1 MVNYSTQLVD
11 YYYFINFINTSSETT
26 TGVVYKISLK
36 NDSDECG
43 QRLVIRNGETQE
55 IDLAGNSSRFPN
67 VKVEYSYTKD
77 DKEVTD
83 TKYYWFQ
90 SLIKDGDTYTN
101 GVFTPNTSH
110 DTDGD
115 GTPDTTYMAIVI
127 DSIKKDIKNYV
138 NNGYNLD
145 RIKERIPYWCY
156 CKKDDTVKIDNK
168 TVTIKSIN
176 DEEGV
181 LSEDFTDEAITNQ
194 IKDALK
200 EKLLVIDNNYL
211 DNFGLEVDASTFAFI
226 EKSE

>member
-11 YYYFINFINTSSETT
+11 YYYFINNT
-26 TGVVYKISLK
+26 VVYKISLK

-55 IDLAGNSSRFPN
+55 IDLAENSSRFPN
-67 VKVEYSYTKD
+67 VNIKYTYTKNGE
-77 DKEVTD
+77 EVTD

-90 SLIKDGDTYTN
+90 SLIKDGDIYTN
-101 GVFTPNTSH
+101 GVFTPNTDH

-115 GTPDTTYMAIVI
+115 GTPDSTYIAIVI
-127 DSIKKDIKNYV
+127 DSIKKDIETYV

-156 CKKDDTVKIDNK
+156 CKQGDTVKIDNK
-168 TVTIKSIN
+168 TVTVTNVNNSGMSGI
-176 DEEGV
+176 
-181 LSEDFTDEAITNQ
+181 FTDEEITRQ
-194 IKDALK
+194 IKEALK

-211 DNFGLEVDASTFAFI
+211 DNFGLEVDESTFAFI

>member
-11 YYYFINFINTSSETT
+11 YYYFINNT
-26 TGVVYKISLK
+26 VVYKISLK

-43 QRLVIRNGETQE
+43 QRLVIRDGETQE
-55 IDLAGNSSRFPN
+55 IDLAENSSRFPN
-67 VKVEYSYTKD
+67 VNIEYTYTRNGE
-77 DKEVTD
+77 EVTD

-101 GVFTPNTSH
+101 GVFAPNTDH

-115 GTPDTTYMAIVI
+115 GTPDTTYIAIVI
-127 DSIKKDIKNYV
+127 DSIKKDMETYV

-156 CKKDDTVKIDNK
+156 CQQGDTVKIDNK
-168 TVTIKSIN
+168 TVTITN
-176 DEEGV
+176 VNNGGM
-181 LSEDFTDEAITNQ
+181 SEIFTDEEITRQ

>member
-11 YYYFINFINTSSETT
+11 YYYFIKTLPETT
-26 TGVVYKISLK
+26 TGTGVIYKISLK

-43 QRLVIRNGETQE
+43 KRLVIRDDETKE
-55 IDLAGNSSRFPN
+55 IDLAKNSRRFPN
-67 VKVEYSYTKD
+67 VKVEYSYTKNE
-77 DKEVTD
+77 KEVTD

-90 SLIKDGDTYTN
+90 SLIKDGDTYTEV
-101 GVFTPNTSH
+101 GGFAPNTEH
-110 DTDGD
+110 DTDGN
-115 GTPDTTYMAIVI
+115 GTKDSTYIAIVT
-127 DSIKKDIKNYV
+127 DSIKNDVKTYV

-145 RIKERIPYWCY
+145 KIKERIPYWCY
-156 CKKDDTVKIDNK
+156 CQQGDTVKIDNK

-176 DEEGV
+176 GKEGV

-211 DNFGLEVDASTFAFI
+211 DNFGLEVNASKFEFI

>member
-11 YYYFINFINTSSETT
+11 YYYFINTNVI
-26 TGVVYKISLK
+26 YKISLK

-67 VKVEYSYTKD
+67 VNIKYTYTNKNG
-77 DKEVTD
+77 KEVTD

-101 GVFTPNTSH
+101 GVFAPNTDH

-115 GTPDTTYMAIVI
+115 GQTDTYMAIVI
-127 DSIKKDIKNYV
+127 NSIKKDIETYV

-145 RIKERIPYWCY
+145 KIKERIPYWCY
-156 CKKDDTVKIDNK
+156 CKQGDTVKIDNK
-168 TVTIKSIN
+168 TVTVKNVNNSGMSDI
-176 DEEGV
+176 
-181 LSEDFTDEAITNQ
+181 FTDEEITKQ

-211 DNFGLEVDASTFAFI
+211 DNFGLKVDESTFAFI

>member
-11 YYYFINFINTSSETT
+11 YYYFIKTLPETT
-26 TGVVYKISLK
+26 TGTGVIYKISLK

-43 QRLVIRNGETQE
+43 KRLVIRDDETKE
-55 IDLAGNSSRFPN
+55 IDLAKNSSRFPN
-67 VKVEYSYTKD
+67 VKVEYSYTKNE
-77 DKEVTD
+77 KEVTD

-90 SLIKDGDTYTN
+90 SLIKDGDTYTEV
-101 GVFTPNTSH
+101 GGFAPNTEH
-110 DTDGD
+110 DTDGN
-115 GTPDTTYMAIVI
+115 GTKDSTYIAIVT
-127 DSIKKDIKNYV
+127 DSIKNDIKTYV
-138 NNGYNLD
+138 NNGYNFD
-145 RIKERIPYWCY
+145 KIKERIPYWCY

-176 DEEGV
+176 GKEGV

-211 DNFGLEVDASTFAFI
+211 DNFGLEVNASKFEFV

>member
-11 YYYFINFINTSSETT
+11 YYYFIKTLPETT
-26 TGVVYKISLK
+26 TGTGVIYKISLK

-43 QRLVIRNGETQE
+43 KRLVIRDDETKE
-55 IDLAGNSSRFPN
+55 IDLAKNSRRFPN
-67 VKVEYSYTKD
+67 VKVEYSYTKNE
-77 DKEVTD
+77 KEVTD

-90 SLIKDGDTYTN
+90 SLIKDGDTYTEV
-101 GVFTPNTSH
+101 GGFAPNTEH
-110 DTDGD
+110 DTDGN
-115 GTPDTTYMAIVI
+115 GTKDSTYIAIVT
-127 DSIKKDIKNYV
+127 DSIKNDIKTYV

-145 RIKERIPYWCY
+145 KIKERIPYWCY
-156 CKKDDTVKIDNK
+156 CQQGDTVKIDNK

-176 DEEGV
+176 GKEGV

-211 DNFGLEVDASTFAFI
+211 DNFGLEVNASKFEFI

>member
-11 YYYFINFINTSSETT
+11 YYYFINTNVI
-26 TGVVYKISLK
+26 YKISLK

-67 VKVEYSYTKD
+67 VNIKYTYTNKNG
-77 DKEVTD
+77 KEVTD

-101 GVFTPNTSH
+101 GVFAPNTDH

-115 GTPDTTYMAIVI
+115 GQTDTYMAIVI
-127 DSIKKDIKNYV
+127 NSIKKDIETYV

-145 RIKERIPYWCY
+145 KIKERIPYWCY
-156 CKKDDTVKIDNK
+156 CKQGDTVKIDNK
-168 TVTIKSIN
+168 TVTVTNVNNSGMSDI
-176 DEEGV
+176 
-181 LSEDFTDEAITNQ
+181 FTDEEITKQ

-211 DNFGLEVDASTFAFI
+211 DNFGLEVDESTFAFI
-226 EKSE
+226 EKTE

>member
-11 YYYFINFINTSSETT
+11 YYYFIKKVSENTP
-26 TGVVYKISLK
+26 GVIYKISLK

-43 QRLVIRNGETQE
+43 QRLVIRDGETQE
-55 IDLAGNSSRFPN
+55 IDLAGNSRRFPN
-67 VKVEYSYTKD
+67 VNIKYTYTK
-77 DKEVTD
+77 KNGEKVTD

-90 SLIKDGDTYTN
+90 SLIKDGDTYTDAN
-101 GVFTPNTSH
+101 GFAPNTDH
-110 DTDGD
+110 DTDGN
-115 GTPDTTYMAIVI
+115 GTPDSTYMAIVI
-127 DSIKKDIKNYV
+127 DSIKKDIETYV

-156 CKKDDTVKIDNK
+156 CKQGDTVKIDNK
-168 TVTIKSIN
+168 TVTVTNVNNSGMSDI
-176 DEEGV
+176 
-181 LSEDFTDEAITNQ
+181 FTDEEITNQ

>member
-11 YYYFINFINTSSETT
+11 YYYFINNN
-26 TGVVYKISLK
+26 VVYKISLK

-43 QRLVIRNGETQE
+43 QRLVIRDGETQE

-67 VKVEYSYTKD
+67 VSVEYTYTNKND
-77 DKEVTD
+77 EEVTD

-101 GVFTPNTSH
+101 GVFAPNTDH

-115 GTPDTTYMAIVI
+115 GHTDTTYIAIVT
-127 DSIKKDIKNYV
+127 DSIKKDIETYV

-156 CKKDDTVKIDNK
+156 CKQGDTVKIDNK
-168 TVTIKSIN
+168 TVTVTNVNNSGMSDI
-176 DEEGV
+176 
-181 LSEDFTDEAITNQ
+181 FTDEEITNQ

>member
-11 YYYFINFINTSSETT
+11 YYYFIRTLSETSP
-26 TGVVYKISLK
+26 GVIYKISLK

-43 QRLVIRNGETQE
+43 QRLVIRDSETQE
-55 IDLAGNSSRFPN
+55 IDLAENSSRFPN
-67 VKVEYSYTKD
+67 VSIEYSYTRND
-77 DKEVTD
+77 EEVTD

-101 GVFTPNTSH
+101 AGVFTPNTDH

-115 GTPDTTYMAIVI
+115 GHADTTYMAIVI
-127 DSIKKDIKNYV
+127 DSIKKDIETYV

-156 CKKDDTVKIDNK
+156 CQQGDTVKIDNK
-168 TVTIKSIN
+168 TVTITN
-176 DEEGV
+176 VNNGGM
-181 LSEDFTDEAITNQ
+181 SEVFTDEAITNQ

>member
-11 YYYFINFINTSSETT
+11 YYYFIKTLPETT
-26 TGVVYKISLK
+26 TGTGVIYKISLK

-43 QRLVIRNGETQE
+43 KRLVIRDDETKE
-55 IDLAGNSSRFPN
+55 IDLAKNSRRFPN
-67 VKVEYSYTKD
+67 VKVEYSYTKNE
-77 DKEVTD
+77 KEVTD

-90 SLIKDGDTYTN
+90 SLIKDGDTYTEV
-101 GVFTPNTSH
+101 GGFTPNTEH
-110 DTDGD
+110 DTDGN
-115 GTPDTTYMAIVI
+115 GTKDSTYIAIVT
-127 DSIKKDIKNYV
+127 DSIKNDIKTYV

-145 RIKERIPYWCY
+145 KIKERIPYWCY
-156 CKKDDTVKIDNK
+156 CQQGDTVKIDNK

-176 DEEGV
+176 GKEGV

-211 DNFGLEVDASTFAFI
+211 DNFGLEVNASKFEFI

>member
-11 YYYFINFINTSSETT
+11 YYYFINTNVI
-26 TGVVYKISLK
+26 YKISLK
-36 NDSDECG
+36 NDSDGCG
-43 QRLVIRNGETQE
+43 QRLIIRDGETQE
-55 IDLAGNSSRFPN
+55 IDLARNSSRFPN
-67 VKVEYSYTKD
+67 VKVEYSYTKNGE
-77 DKEVTD
+77 EVTD

-90 SLIKDGDTYTN
+90 SLIKDGDMYTESD
-101 GVFTPNTSH
+101 GFTPNPNH

-115 GTPDTTYMAIVI
+115 ETPDTTYMAIVI
-127 DSIKKDIKNYV
+127 DSIKKDIETYV

-156 CKKDDTVKIDNK
+156 CKKDDIVKIDNK
-168 TVTIKSIN
+168 TVTIKSVN
-176 DEEGV
+176 DEDDM

-211 DNFGLEVDASTFAFI
+211 ENFGLEVDASTFAFI

>member
-11 YYYFINFINTSSETT
+11 YYYFIKKLSESETT
-26 TGVVYKISLK
+26 PGVIYKISLK
-36 NDSDECG
+36 NDSDGCG
-43 QRLVIRNGETQE
+43 QRLVIRDGETQE
-55 IDLAGNSSRFPN
+55 IDLAENSRRFPN
-67 VKVEYSYTKD
+67 VNVKYSYTKNG
-77 DKEVTD
+77 EVVTD

-101 GVFTPNTSH
+101 GVFTPNTDH

-127 DSIKKDIKNYV
+127 NSIKKDIETYV
-138 NNGYNLD
+138 NNGYNLEK
-145 RIKERIPYWCY
+145 IKERIPYWCY
-156 CKKDDTVKIDNK
+156 CQPDDTVKIDNK
-168 TVTIKSIN
+168 TVTITNVNN
-176 DEEGV
+176 DDM
-181 LSEDFTDEAITNQ
+181 SEIFTDEEITKQ

-211 DNFGLEVDASTFAFI
+211 DDFGLEVNASTFAFI

>member
-11 YYYFINFINTSSETT
+11 YYYFINNN
-26 TGVVYKISLK
+26 VVYKISLK

-43 QRLVIRNGETQE
+43 QRLVIRDGETQE
-55 IDLAGNSSRFPN
+55 IDLAENSSRFPN
-67 VKVEYSYTKD
+67 VSIEYSYTKNGE
-77 DKEVTD
+77 EVTD

-101 GVFTPNTSH
+101 DVFAPNTDH

-115 GTPDTTYMAIVI
+115 GMPDTTYIAIVI
-127 DSIKKDIKNYV
+127 DSIKKDIETYV

-156 CKKDDTVKIDNK
+156 CQQGDTVKIDNK
-168 TVTIKSIN
+168 TVTITN
-176 DEEGV
+176 VNNGDM
-181 LSEDFTDEAITNQ
+181 SEIFTDEEITRQ

>member
-11 YYYFINFINTSSETT
+11 YYYFINNT
-26 TGVVYKISLK
+26 VVYKISLK

-43 QRLVIRNGETQE
+43 QRLVIRDGETQE
-55 IDLAGNSSRFPN
+55 IDLAENSSRFPN
-67 VKVEYSYTKD
+67 VNIEYTYTRNGE
-77 DKEVTD
+77 EVTD

-101 GVFTPNTSH
+101 GVFAPNTDH

-115 GTPDTTYMAIVI
+115 GDTDTTYIAIVI
-127 DSIKKDIKNYV
+127 DSIKKDIETYV

-156 CKKDDTVKIDNK
+156 CQQGDTVKIDNK
-168 TVTIKSIN
+168 TVTITN
-176 DEEGV
+176 VNNGGM
-181 LSEDFTDEAITNQ
+181 SEIFTDEEITRQ

-226 EKSE
+226 EKTE